1 MSAGRLHSC
10 TVTILLNRRFING
23 NFQGLKGFE
32 NLLGLITPSKI
43 LKPWIMFS
51 PQTINGCFRNSFVHL
66 NADKFMRITKS
77 KIFITLSVLLFFAI
91 AVIIIADRAI
101 LNSSK
106 NKLYS
111 EIESIP
117 YNKVGLLLG
126 TGKFLANGVINPY
139 YTYRIDAAAKLI
151 RAGKIKYL
159 IISGDNSRSNYNEPQ
174 QMQNDLYA
182 QGIDTSIIY
191 LDYAGFRTFDSMI
204 RLKEIFGQTEVT
216 VISQPFHN
224 QRAIYIAE
232 KEGISAI
239 GYNCQDVSK
248 NFGFKI
254 QVREKFARVKVF
266 LDFLFGKKPK
276 FLGKKIYI
284 P

>member
-1 MSAGRLHSC
+1 M
-10 TVTILLNRRFING
+10 
-23 NFQGLKGFE
+23 K
-32 NLLGLITPSKI
+32 ITRPKI
-43 LKPWIMFS
+43 I
-51 PQTINGCFRNSFVHL
+51 
-66 NADKFMRITKS
+66 
-77 KIFITLSVLLFFAI
+77 ITLSVLLFLVA
-91 AVIIIADRAI
+91 AVMIIADLAI
-101 LNSSK
+101 TNASK

-111 EIESIP
+111 DVESIP
-117 YNKVGLLLG
+117 YNKTGLLLG
-126 TGKFLANGVINPY
+126 TGKFLENGYINPY

-182 QGIDTSIIY
+182 RGIDTSIIY

-216 VISQPFHN
+216 VISQQFHD

-232 KEGISAI
+232 KKGISAI
-239 GYNCQDVSK
+239 GFNCQDVSK
-248 NFGFKI
+248 NFGFRI
-254 QVREKFARVKVF
+254 QTREKFARVKVF